1 MAESYKPTE
10 GMIAEAN
17 RGLEWRKEF
26 GRGGTSVGI
35 ARARDISNGK
45 SLPLATVKR
54 MKSFFARHEV
64 DKKAEGFRPGEKGYP
79 SNGRIAWA
87 LWGGDAGKS
96 WSEKTVSTA
105 EKQERAESL
114 TGAVQEGLKN
124 KAETHNEKVG
134 NDARKRTN
142 ARTLGTVFRRG
153 VGAYKTNPASVRPS
167 VKSPEQWAYARVNSF
182 LYVLRNLK
190 FRSGKHDTDLLPEK
204 HPLSTKGRAMDLT
217 SMTERHVIDVE
228 ETDDEYIVAF
238 AKAEQVAEEPEEREV
253 EQVETR
259 DLPVQTQY
267 RTGSVRMMDDESD
280 RRVMMSISSTNPVER
295 EFGYEVLE
303 HNAGSVDMEFMSSGK
318 APLLLDHDA
327 RQQIGVVERAYMD
340 KDKLRAQVRFS
351 KSTMAEDVYRDVVDG
366 IRGNV
371 SIGYQ
376 IQGMTKDENGY
387 KDKPLYRVNQ
397 FKPLEV
403 SMVSIPADST
413 VGVGRSKPEIS
424 GNDNSAIQEKTM
436 SAEVVQEPVITRQP
450 EDQLKEYRNQASQI
464 LELGKRHD
472 EYDLAFRALQEEKS
486 LAEFQAMLLEK
497 KTSKPMDFSVD
508 ATPKEKR
515 NYSLVRAIQAADAK
529 DWSKAGFELEVSK
542 ELAKKQSRQPK
553 GFFVPDFGWQTRTVS
568 TATGATFGAG
578 ANIVPEDY
586 RGDRFI
592 DALISTSILGQVGAT
607 VLNGL
612 QGNIAIPKIST
623 STAAA
628 FIAEGGSVGN
638 SEPDFAQVT
647 MSPKLLANKVA
658 VTRELMIQSDPS
670 VEQLIR
676 NNMVRIFAAK
686 IDNVALKGG
695 GSNEPTGILGTSGI
709 GDVESGGTSGNAN
722 LTYGN
727 VVDIMTEVS
736 QDNALLG
743 NLRWVTHPAVVG
755 KLMQTLVAAST
766 DSRMVM
772 PTPDSMLGYPVV
784 QTTQA
789 PSSSPYSLIFG
800 NFADLY
806 VGFFSAL
813 DVLVD
818 PYGSAGTATTNLY
831 FYQDMDIAVAHAE
844 SFAAAQDVTVA

>member
-1 MAESYKPTE
+1 
-10 GMIAEAN
+10 
-17 RGLEWRKEF
+17 
-26 GRGGTSVGI
+26 
-35 ARARDISNGK
+35 
-45 SLPLATVKR
+45 

-87 LWGGDAGKS
+87 MWGGDAGKS
-96 WSEKTVSTA
+96 WSEKIVNQS
-105 EKQERAESL
+105 ERI
-114 TGAVQEGLKN
+114 
-124 KAETHNEKVG
+124 
-134 NDARKRTN
+134 
-142 ARTLGTVFRRG
+142 
-153 VGAYKTNPASVRPS
+153 
-167 VKSPEQWAYARVNSF
+167 
-182 LYVLRNLK
+182 
-190 FRSGKHDTDLLPEK
+190 
-204 HPLSTKGRAMDLT
+204 MDLT

-228 ETDDEYIVAF
+228 ETNDEYIVAF
-238 AKAEQVAEEPEEREV
+238 AKAQEVAEEPEEREV
-253 EQVETR
+253 EQVEKR

-267 RTGSVRMMDDESD
+267 RTGSVRLMDDESD

-303 HNAGSVDMEFMSSGK
+303 HNISSVDMEFMSSGK

-327 RQQIGVVERAYMD
+327 RQQIGVVEKAYMD
-340 KDKLRAQVRFS
+340 NDKLRAQVRFS
-351 KSTMAEDVYRDVVDG
+351 KNAMAEEVYRDVVDG

-387 KDKPLYRVNQ
+387 KDKPLYRVSS

-413 VGVGRSKPEIS
+413 VGVGRNYQPDLS
-424 GNDNSAIQEKTM
+424 GNESTAIQENKM
-436 SAEVVQEPVITRQP
+436 EEQVQKPEVNVRHEVN
-450 EDQLKEYRNQASQI
+450 EKLNEYRNQSSQI
-464 LELGKRHD
+464 LELGKRHN
-472 EYDLAFRALQEEKS
+472 EYDLAFRALQEEKT

-497 KTSKPMDFSVD
+497 KTSKPIDFSVD

-568 TATGATFGAG
+568 TAAGATFGAG
-578 ANIVPEDY
+578 SNIVPEDY

-612 QGNIAIPKIST
+612 QGNVAIPKIST

-638 SEPDFAQVT
+638 NEPDFAQVT
-647 MSPKLLANKVA
+647 MTPKLLANKVA

-709 GDVESGGTSGNAN
+709 GDVSSGGTSGNAN

-766 DSRMVM
+766 DSRMIM
-772 PTPDSMLGYPVV
+772 SGPDSMMGYPVV

-831 FYQDMDIAVAHAE
+831 FYQDCDIAVAHAE

>member
-1 MAESYKPTE
+1 MTESYKPTE
-10 GMIAEAN
+10 GMISEAN
-17 RGLEWRKEF
+17 RGLEWRREF

-54 MKSFFARHEV
+54 MKSFFARHEI

-87 LWGGDAGKS
+87 MWGGDAGKS
-96 WSEKTVSTA
+96 WSEKIVNQS
-105 EKQERAESL
+105 ER
-114 TGAVQEGLKN
+114 N
-124 KAETHNEKVG
+124 
-134 NDARKRTN
+134 
-142 ARTLGTVFRRG
+142 
-153 VGAYKTNPASVRPS
+153 
-167 VKSPEQWAYARVNSF
+167 
-182 LYVLRNLK
+182 
-190 FRSGKHDTDLLPEK
+190 
-204 HPLSTKGRAMDLT
+204 MDLT

-228 ETDDEYIVAF
+228 ETNDEYIVAF
-238 AKAEQVAEEPEEREV
+238 AKAEQVAEEPEEREAEEV
-253 EQVETR
+253 RQ
-259 DLPVQTQY
+259 LPILPTQY
-267 RTGSVRMMDDESD
+267 RMGSVRMMDDESD

-303 HNAGSVDMEFMSSGK
+303 HNISSVDMEFMSSGK

-327 RQQIGVVERAYMD
+327 RQQIGVVEKAYMD

-351 KSTMAEDVYRDVVDG
+351 KSALAEEVYRDVVDG

-387 KDKPLYRVNQ
+387 KDKPLYRVNM

-436 SAEVVQEPVITRQP
+436 SAEVVQEPVNTRQQ
-450 EDQLKEYRNQASQI
+450 EDQLKEYRNQSSQI
-464 LELGKRHD
+464 LELGKRHN

-497 KTSKPMDFSVD
+497 KTSKPIDFSVD
-508 ATPKEKR
+508 ASPKEKR
-515 NYSLVRAIQAADAK
+515 NYSLVRAIRAADQK
-529 DWSKAGFELEVSK
+529 DWSKAGFEMEISQ
-542 ELAKKQSRQPK
+542 ELAKTQKRQPK
-553 GFFVPDFGWQTRTVS
+553 GFFVPDWGWQTRTVS
-568 TATGATFGAG
+568 TAAGATFGAG
-578 ANIVPEDY
+578 SNIVPEDY

-612 QGNIAIPKIST
+612 QGNVAIPKISA

-638 SEPDFAQVT
+638 NEPDFAQVT
-647 MSPKLLANKVA
+647 MTPKLLANKVA

-695 GSNEPTGILGTSGI
+695 GSNEPTGILGTAGI
-709 GDVESGGTSGNAN
+709 GDVSSGGTSGNAN

-766 DSRMVM
+766 DSRMIM
-772 PTPDSMLGYPVV
+772 SGPDSMMGYPVV

-800 NFADLY
+800 NFSDLY
-806 VGFFSAL
+806 IGFFSAL

>member
-1 MAESYKPTE
+1 MTESYKPTE
-10 GMIAEAN
+10 GMISEAN
-17 RGLEWRKEF
+17 RGLEWRREF

-54 MKSFFARHEV
+54 MKSFFARHEI

-87 LWGGDAGKS
+87 MWGGDAGKS
-96 WSEKTVSTA
+96 WSEKIVNQS
-105 EKQERAESL
+105 ER
-114 TGAVQEGLKN
+114 N
-124 KAETHNEKVG
+124 
-134 NDARKRTN
+134 
-142 ARTLGTVFRRG
+142 
-153 VGAYKTNPASVRPS
+153 
-167 VKSPEQWAYARVNSF
+167 
-182 LYVLRNLK
+182 
-190 FRSGKHDTDLLPEK
+190 
-204 HPLSTKGRAMDLT
+204 MDLT

-228 ETDDEYIVAF
+228 ETNDEYIVAF
-238 AKAEQVAEEPEEREV
+238 AKAEQVAEEPEEREAEEV
-253 EQVETR
+253 RQ
-259 DLPVQTQY
+259 LPILPTQY
-267 RTGSVRMMDDESD
+267 RMGSVRMMDDESD

-303 HNAGSVDMEFMSSGK
+303 HNISSVDMEFMSSGK

-327 RQQIGVVERAYMD
+327 RQQIGVVEKAYMD

-351 KSTMAEDVYRDVVDG
+351 KSALAEEVYRDVVDG

-387 KDKPLYRVNQ
+387 KDKPLYRVNM

-436 SAEVVQEPVITRQP
+436 SAEVVQEPVNTRQQ
-450 EDQLKEYRNQASQI
+450 EDQLKEYRNQSSQI
-464 LELGKRHD
+464 LELGKRHN

-497 KTSKPMDFSVD
+497 KTSKPIDFSVD
-508 ATPKEKR
+508 ASPKEKR
-515 NYSLVRAIQAADAK
+515 NYSLVRAIRAADQK
-529 DWSKAGFELEVSK
+529 DWSKAGFEMEISQ
-542 ELAKKQSRQPK
+542 ELAKTQKRQPK
-553 GFFVPDFGWQTRTVS
+553 GFFVPDWGWQTRTVS
-568 TATGATFGAG
+568 TAAGATFGAG
-578 ANIVPEDY
+578 SNIVPEDY

-612 QGNIAIPKIST
+612 QGNVAIPKIST

-638 SEPDFAQVT
+638 NEPDFAQVT
-647 MSPKLLANKVA
+647 MTPKLLANKVA

-695 GSNEPTGILGTSGI
+695 GSNEPTGILGTAGI
-709 GDVESGGTSGNAN
+709 GDVSSGGTSGNAN

-766 DSRMVM
+766 DSRMIM
-772 PTPDSMLGYPVV
+772 SGPDSMMGYPVV

-789 PSSSPYSLIFG
+789 PSSSPYSLKIG
-800 NFADLY
+800 R
-806 VGFFSAL
+806 
-813 DVLVD
+813 
-818 PYGSAGTATTNLY
+818 
-831 FYQDMDIAVAHAE
+831 AH
-844 SFAAAQDVTVA
+844 V

>member
-1 MAESYKPTE
+1 
-10 GMIAEAN
+10 
-17 RGLEWRKEF
+17 
-26 GRGGTSVGI
+26 
-35 ARARDISNGK
+35 
-45 SLPLATVKR
+45 
-54 MKSFFARHEV
+54 
-64 DKKAEGFRPGEKGYP
+64 
-79 SNGRIAWA
+79 
-87 LWGGDAGKS
+87 
-96 WSEKTVSTA
+96 
-105 EKQERAESL
+105 
-114 TGAVQEGLKN
+114 
-124 KAETHNEKVG
+124 
-134 NDARKRTN
+134 
-142 ARTLGTVFRRG
+142 
-153 VGAYKTNPASVRPS
+153 
-167 VKSPEQWAYARVNSF
+167 
-182 LYVLRNLK
+182 
-190 FRSGKHDTDLLPEK
+190 LPEK

-228 ETDDEYIVAF
+228 ETDDEFIVAF
-238 AKAEQVAEEPEEREV
+238 KKAEQVAEEPEEQE
-253 EQVETR
+253 VETR
-259 DLPVQTQY
+259 DSEVYVTTGQTQY
-267 RTGSVRMMDDESD
+267 RTGIVRMMDDEHD

-340 KDKLRAQVRFS
+340 DDKLRAQVRFS
-351 KSTMAEDVYRDVVDG
+351 KSAMAEEVYRDVVDG

-376 IQGMTKDENGY
+376 IQAMKKDENGH
-387 KDKPLYRVNQ
+387 KEKPLYRVHQ

-413 VGVGRSKPEIS
+413 VGVGRAHKPEAS
-424 GNDNSAIQEKTM
+424 GDNNNSAIKGEPMQ
-436 SAEVVQEPVITRQP
+436 AEVVKEPEVQIRQ

-497 KTSKPMDFSVD
+497 KTSKPMDLTVD
-508 ATPKEKR
+508 ASPKEKR
-515 NYSLVRAIQAADAK
+515 NYSLVRAIRAADAK
-529 DWSKAGFELEVSK
+529 DWSGAGLEFEMSQ
-542 ELAKKQSRQPK
+542 ELAKKQHRQPK
-553 GFFVPDFGWQTRTVS
+553 GFFVPDFGWQKRTVS

-578 ANIVPEDY
+578 ANIIPEDY

-592 DALISTSILGQVGAT
+592 DALIGTSILGQVGAT

-612 QGNIAIPKIST
+612 QGNVAIPKIST

-647 MSPKLLANKVA
+647 MTPKLLANKIS

-686 IDNVALKGG
+686 VDNVAIKGG
-695 GSNEPTGILGTSGI
+695 GSNEPTGILSTSGI
-709 GDVESGGTSGNAN
+709 GDVSSSGTSGNAN

-727 VVDIMTEVS
+727 VVDIMTEVA

-766 DSRMVM
+766 DSRMIM
-772 PTPDSMLGYPVV
+772 PSPESMMGYPVV

-789 PSSSPYSLIFG
+789 PSSVPYALLFG

>member
-17 RGLEWRKEF
+17 RGLEWRREF

-64 DKKAEGFRPGEKGYP
+64 DKQAEGFRPGEKGYP
-79 SNGRIAWA
+79 SNGRIAHA

-96 WSEKTVSTA
+96 WSEKIV
-105 EKQERAESL
+105 KQSER
-114 TGAVQEGLKN
+114 
-124 KAETHNEKVG
+124 
-134 NDARKRTN
+134 D
-142 ARTLGTVFRRG
+142 
-153 VGAYKTNPASVRPS
+153 
-167 VKSPEQWAYARVNSF
+167 
-182 LYVLRNLK
+182 
-190 FRSGKHDTDLLPEK
+190 
-204 HPLSTKGRAMDLT
+204 MDLT
-217 SMTERHVIDVE
+217 SMTERHVVDVE
-228 ETDDEYIVAF
+228 ETDDEFIVAF

-267 RTGSVRMMDDESD
+267 RTGSVRLMDDESD

-303 HNAGSVDMEFMSSGK
+303 HNISSVDMSFLSSGK

-327 RQQIGVVERAYMD
+327 RQQIGVVERSWMD

-351 KSTMAEDVYRDVVDG
+351 KSAMAEEVYRDVVDG

-376 IQGMTKDENGY
+376 IQGMTKEENNY
-387 KDKPLYRVNQ
+387 KDKPVYRVNQ

-403 SMVSIPADST
+403 SMVSIPADSS
-413 VGVGRSKPEIS
+413 VGVGRAFEPEHS
-424 GNDNSAIQEKTM
+424 GNDNSANKEMKM
-436 SAEVVQEPVITRQP
+436 SAEIVQEPNVQVRQ

-464 LELGKRHD
+464 LELGKRHN

-486 LAEFQAMLLEK
+486 LSEFQAMLLEK
-497 KTSKPMDFSVD
+497 KTSQPISFSVD
-508 ATPKEKR
+508 ASPKEKR
-515 NYSLVRAIQAADAK
+515 NYSLVRAIRAADQK
-529 DWSKAGFELEVSK
+529 DWSKAGLELEISQ
-542 ELAKKQSRQPK
+542 ELAKTQKRQPK
-553 GFFVPDFGWQTRTVS
+553 GFFVPDWGWQTRTVS
-568 TATGATFGAG
+568 TAAGATFGAG
-578 ANIVPEDY
+578 SNIVPEDY

-612 QGNIAIPKIST
+612 SGNVAIPKISA

-647 MSPKLLANKVA
+647 MTPKLLANKVA

-686 IDNVALKGG
+686 IDNVAIKGG
-695 GSNEPTGILGTSGI
+695 GSNEPTGILGTAGI
-709 GDVESGGTSGNAN
+709 GDVSSGGTSGNAN
-722 LTYGN
+722 LSYGN

-755 KLMQTLVAAST
+755 KLMQTLVASST
-766 DSRMVM
+766 DSRMIM

-818 PYGSAGTATTNLY
+818 PYSSAGTATTNLF
-831 FYQDMDIAVAHAE
+831 FYQDCDIAVAHAE
-844 SFAAAQDVTVA
+844 SFAAAQDVTVS

>member
-1 MAESYKPTE
+1 
-10 GMIAEAN
+10 
-17 RGLEWRKEF
+17 
-26 GRGGTSVGI
+26 
-35 ARARDISNGK
+35 
-45 SLPLATVKR
+45 
-54 MKSFFARHEV
+54 
-64 DKKAEGFRPGEKGYP
+64 
-79 SNGRIAWA
+79 
-87 LWGGDAGKS
+87 
-96 WSEKTVSTA
+96 
-105 EKQERAESL
+105 
-114 TGAVQEGLKN
+114 
-124 KAETHNEKVG
+124 
-134 NDARKRTN
+134 
-142 ARTLGTVFRRG
+142 
-153 VGAYKTNPASVRPS
+153 
-167 VKSPEQWAYARVNSF
+167 
-182 LYVLRNLK
+182 
-190 FRSGKHDTDLLPEK
+190 
-204 HPLSTKGRAMDLT
+204 
-217 SMTERHVIDVE
+217 MTERHVIDVE
-228 ETDDEYIVAF
+228 ETNDEYIVAF

-253 EQVETR
+253 EQVEKR

-267 RTGSVRMMDDESD
+267 RMGSVRMMDEEHD

-351 KSTMAEDVYRDVVDG
+351 KSALAEEVYRDVVDG

-387 KDKPLYRVNQ
+387 KDKPLYRVSS

-413 VGVGRSKPEIS
+413 VGVGRAYKPEAS
-424 GNDNSAIQEKTM
+424 GDDNNSAIKGEPMQ
-436 SAEVVQEPVITRQP
+436 AEVVKEPEVQVRQ
-450 EDQLKEYRNQASQI
+450 EDQLKEYRNQSSQI
-464 LELGKRHD
+464 LELGKRHN

-497 KTSKPMDFSVD
+497 KTSKPIDFSVD

-568 TATGATFGAG
+568 TAAGATFGAG
-578 ANIVPEDY
+578 SNIVPEDY

-612 QGNIAIPKIST
+612 SGNVAIPKIST

-647 MSPKLLANKVA
+647 MTPKLLANKVA

-695 GSNEPTGILGTSGI
+695 GSNEPTGILGTAGI
-709 GDVESGGTSGNAN
+709 GDVSSGGTSGNAN

-766 DSRMVM
+766 DSRMIM

-800 NFADLY
+800 NFSDLY
-806 VGFFSAL
+806 IGFFSAL

>member
-1 MAESYKPTE
+1 MASYKPNE
-10 GMIAEAN
+10 GMIDEAK
-17 RGLEWRKEF
+17 RGLEWRREF

-35 ARARDISNGK
+35 ARARDISIGK

-64 DKKAEGFRPGEKGYP
+64 DKKAEGFRPGEEGYP

-87 LWGGDAGKS
+87 MWGGDAGKS
-96 WSEKTVSTA
+96 WSEKIVNQS
-105 EKQERAESL
+105 ER
-114 TGAVQEGLKN
+114 N
-124 KAETHNEKVG
+124 
-134 NDARKRTN
+134 
-142 ARTLGTVFRRG
+142 
-153 VGAYKTNPASVRPS
+153 
-167 VKSPEQWAYARVNSF
+167 
-182 LYVLRNLK
+182 
-190 FRSGKHDTDLLPEK
+190 
-204 HPLSTKGRAMDLT
+204 MDLT
-217 SMTERHVIDVE
+217 NMTERHIIDVE

-238 AKAEQVAEEPEEREV
+238 KKAEQVAEEPEEREQP
-253 EQVETR
+253 EEVETR
-259 DLPVQTQY
+259 DLEVYTTTGQTQY
-267 RTGSVRMMDDESD
+267 RIGSVRMMDEEHD

-351 KSTMAEDVYRDVVDG
+351 KSAMAEEVYRDVVDG

-376 IQGMTKDENGY
+376 IQGMMKEENTY
-387 KDKPLYRVNQ
+387 KDKPVYRVNQ

-403 SMVSIPADST
+403 SMVSIPADSS

-424 GNDNSAIQEKTM
+424 GNDNSAIQEKKM
-436 SAEVVQEPVITRQP
+436 SAEVVQEPVNTRQP
-450 EDQLKEYRNQASQI
+450 EDQLKEYRNQSSQI

-497 KTSKPMDFSVD
+497 KTSKPMDLTVD
-508 ATPKEKR
+508 TSPKEKR
-515 NYSLVRAIQAADAK
+515 NYSLVRAIRAADAK
-529 DWSKAGFELEVSK
+529 DWSKAGFEFEVSQ

-568 TATGATFGAG
+568 TAAGATFGAG
-578 ANIVPEDY
+578 SNIVPEDY

-592 DALISTSILGQVGAT
+592 DALIGTSILGQVGAT

-612 QGNIAIPKIST
+612 QGNVAIPKIST

-647 MSPKLLANKVA
+647 MTPKLLANKIS

-686 IDNVALKGG
+686 VDNVAIKGG
-695 GSNEPTGILGTSGI
+695 GSNEPTGILSTSGI
-709 GDVESGGTSGNAN
+709 GDVSSSGTSGNAN

-727 VVDIMTEVS
+727 VVDIMTEVA

-766 DSRMVM
+766 DSRMIM
-772 PTPDSMLGYPVV
+772 PSPESMMGYPVV

-789 PSSSPYSLIFG
+789 PSSSPYALLFG

>member
-1 MAESYKPTE
+1 
-10 GMIAEAN
+10 MIAEAN
-17 RGLEWRKEF
+17 RGLEWRREF

-87 LWGGDAGKS
+87 MWGGDAGKS
-96 WSEKTVSTA
+96 WSEKIVNQS
-105 EKQERAESL
+105 ER
-114 TGAVQEGLKN
+114 N
-124 KAETHNEKVG
+124 
-134 NDARKRTN
+134 
-142 ARTLGTVFRRG
+142 
-153 VGAYKTNPASVRPS
+153 
-167 VKSPEQWAYARVNSF
+167 
-182 LYVLRNLK
+182 
-190 FRSGKHDTDLLPEK
+190 
-204 HPLSTKGRAMDLT
+204 MDLT

-228 ETDDEYIVAF
+228 ETQDEFIVAF
-238 AKAEQVAEEPEEREV
+238 AKAQEVAEEPEEREV

-351 KSTMAEDVYRDVVDG
+351 KSALAEEVYRDVVDG

-387 KDKPLYRVNQ
+387 KDKPLYRVNM

-403 SMVSIPADST
+403 SMVSIPADSS

-436 SAEVVQEPVITRQP
+436 SAEVVQEPVNTRQP
-450 EDQLKEYRNQASQI
+450 EDQLKEYRNQSSQI

-497 KTSKPMDFSVD
+497 KTSKPIDFSVD

-568 TATGATFGAG
+568 TAAGATFGAG
-578 ANIVPEDY
+578 SNIVPEDY

-612 QGNIAIPKIST
+612 SGNVAIPKIST

-647 MSPKLLANKVA
+647 MTPKLLANKVA

-709 GDVESGGTSGNAN
+709 GDVSSGGTSGNAN

-766 DSRMVM
+766 DSRMIM
-772 PTPDSMLGYPVV
+772 SGPDSMMGYPVV

-831 FYQDMDIAVAHAE
+831 FYQDCDIAVAHAE
-844 SFAAAQDVTVA
+844 SFAAAQDVTVS

>member
-1 MAESYKPTE
+1 
-10 GMIAEAN
+10 MIAEAN
-17 RGLEWRKEF
+17 RGLEWRREF

-64 DKKAEGFRPGEKGYP
+64 DKKAEGFSPGEKGYP

-96 WSEKTVSTA
+96 WSEKIVNQS
-105 EKQERAESL
+105 ER
-114 TGAVQEGLKN
+114 N
-124 KAETHNEKVG
+124 
-134 NDARKRTN
+134 
-142 ARTLGTVFRRG
+142 
-153 VGAYKTNPASVRPS
+153 
-167 VKSPEQWAYARVNSF
+167 
-182 LYVLRNLK
+182 
-190 FRSGKHDTDLLPEK
+190 
-204 HPLSTKGRAMDLT
+204 MDLT

-228 ETDDEYIVAF
+228 ETNDEFIVAF

-253 EQVETR
+253 EQVEKR

-267 RTGSVRMMDDESD
+267 RTGSVRMMDEESD

-351 KSTMAEDVYRDVVDG
+351 KSALAEEVYRDVVDG

-376 IQGMTKDENGY
+376 IQAMNKDENGY
-387 KDKPLYRVNQ
+387 KDKPLYRVSS

-413 VGVGRSKPEIS
+413 VGVGRNYQPDLS
-424 GNDNSAIQEKTM
+424 GNESTAIQENKM
-436 SAEVVQEPVITRQP
+436 EEQVQKPEVNVRHEVN
-450 EDQLKEYRNQASQI
+450 EQLNQYRNQSSQI
-464 LELGKRHD
+464 LELGKRHN

-497 KTSKPMDFSVD
+497 KTSKPIDFSVD
-508 ATPKEKR
+508 ASPKEKR
-515 NYSLVRAIQAADAK
+515 NYSLVRAIRAADQK
-529 DWSKAGFELEVSK
+529 DWSKAGFEMEISQ
-542 ELAKKQSRQPK
+542 ELAKTQKRQPK
-553 GFFVPDFGWQTRTVS
+553 GFFVPDWGWQTRTVS
-568 TATGATFGAG
+568 TAAGATFGAG
-578 ANIVPEDY
+578 SNIVPEDY

-612 QGNIAIPKIST
+612 QGNVAIPKIST

-647 MSPKLLANKVA
+647 MTPRLLANKVA

-695 GSNEPTGILGTSGI
+695 GSNEPTGILGTAGI
-709 GDVESGGTSGNAN
+709 GDVSSGGTSGNAN

-766 DSRMVM
+766 DSRMIM
-772 PTPDSMLGYPVV
+772 SGPDSMMGYPVV

-831 FYQDMDIAVAHAE
+831 FYQDCDIAVAHAE

>member
-1 MAESYKPTE
+1 VAENHKPTE
-10 GMIAEAN
+10 GMISEAN
-17 RGLEWRKEF
+17 RGLDWRKEF

-87 LWGGDAGKS
+87 MWGGDAGKS
-96 WSEKTVSTA
+96 WSEKIVNQS
-105 EKQERAESL
+105 ER
-114 TGAVQEGLKN
+114 VMN
-124 KAETHNEKVG
+124 
-134 NDARKRTN
+134 
-142 ARTLGTVFRRG
+142 
-153 VGAYKTNPASVRPS
+153 
-167 VKSPEQWAYARVNSF
+167 
-182 LYVLRNLK
+182 
-190 FRSGKHDTDLLPEK
+190 
-204 HPLSTKGRAMDLT
+204 LT

-228 ETDDEYIVAF
+228 ETQDEFIVAF
-238 AKAEQVAEEPEEREV
+238 AKAEQVAEEPEEREA
-253 EQVETR
+253 EEVETR

-267 RTGSVRMMDDESD
+267 RMGSVRMMDEEHD

-303 HNAGSVDMEFMSSGK
+303 HNAESVDMEFMSSGK

-327 RQQIGVVERAYMD
+327 RQQIGVVEKAYMD
-340 KDKLRAQVRFS
+340 NDKLRAQVRFS
-351 KSTMAEDVYRDVVDG
+351 KNAMAEEVYRDVVDG

-376 IQGMTKDENGY
+376 IQGMTKDEHGY
-387 KDKPLYRVNQ
+387 KDKPLYRVSS

-413 VGVGRSKPEIS
+413 VGVGRNYQPDLS
-424 GNDNSAIQEKTM
+424 GNESTAIQENKM
-436 SAEVVQEPVITRQP
+436 EEQVQKPEVNVRHEVN
-450 EDQLKEYRNQASQI
+450 EKLNEYRNQSSQI
-464 LELGKRHD
+464 LELGKRHN

-497 KTSKPMDFSVD
+497 KTSKPIDFSVD

-568 TATGATFGAG
+568 TAAGATFGAG
-578 ANIVPEDY
+578 SNIVPEDY

-612 QGNIAIPKIST
+612 QGNVAIPKIST

-647 MSPKLLANKVA
+647 MTPKLLANKVA

-676 NNMVRIFAAK
+676 NNMVRIFSAK

-709 GDVESGGTSGNAN
+709 GDVSSGGTSGNAN

-766 DSRMVM
+766 DSRMIM
-772 PTPDSMLGYPVV
+772 SGPDSMMGYPVV

-800 NFADLY
+800 NFSDLY
-806 VGFFSAL
+806 IGFFSAL

>member
-17 RGLEWRKEF
+17 RGLEWRREF

-96 WSEKTVSTA
+96 WSEKIVNQS
-105 EKQERAESL
+105 ER
-114 TGAVQEGLKN
+114 V
-124 KAETHNEKVG
+124 
-134 NDARKRTN
+134 
-142 ARTLGTVFRRG
+142 
-153 VGAYKTNPASVRPS
+153 
-167 VKSPEQWAYARVNSF
+167 
-182 LYVLRNLK
+182 
-190 FRSGKHDTDLLPEK
+190 
-204 HPLSTKGRAMDLT
+204 MDLT

-238 AKAEQVAEEPEEREV
+238 AKAQEVAEEPEERQEP

-327 RQQIGVVERAYMD
+327 RQQIGVVEKAYMD
-340 KDKLRAQVRFS
+340 NDKLRAQVRFS
-351 KSTMAEDVYRDVVDG
+351 KNAMAEEVYRDVVDG

-387 KDKPLYRVNQ
+387 KDKPLYRVSS

-403 SMVSIPADST
+403 SMVSIPADSS
-413 VGVGRSKPEIS
+413 VGVGRAYKPEAS
-424 GNDNSAIQEKTM
+424 GDDNNSAIKGEPMQ
-436 SAEVVQEPVITRQP
+436 AEVVKEPEVQVRQ

-464 LELGKRHD
+464 LELGKRHN

-497 KTSKPMDFSVD
+497 KTSKPIDFSVD

-568 TATGATFGAG
+568 TAAGATFGAG
-578 ANIVPEDY
+578 SNIVPEDY

-612 QGNIAIPKIST
+612 SGNVAIPKIST

-647 MSPKLLANKVA
+647 MTPKLLANKVA

-676 NNMVRIFAAK
+676 NNMVRIFSAK

-709 GDVESGGTSGNAN
+709 GDVSSGGTSGNAN

-766 DSRMVM
+766 DSRMIM
-772 PTPDSMLGYPVV
+772 SGPDSLMGYPVV

-789 PSSSPYSLIFG
+789 PNSVPYSLIFG
-800 NFADLY
+800 NFSDLY
-806 VGFFSAL
+806 IGFFSAL

>member
-1 MAESYKPTE
+1 VAESYKPTE

-17 RGLEWRKEF
+17 RGLDWRREF

-87 LWGGDAGKS
+87 MWGGDAGKS
-96 WSEKTVSTA
+96 WSEKIVNQS
-105 EKQERAESL
+105 ER
-114 TGAVQEGLKN
+114 N
-124 KAETHNEKVG
+124 
-134 NDARKRTN
+134 
-142 ARTLGTVFRRG
+142 
-153 VGAYKTNPASVRPS
+153 
-167 VKSPEQWAYARVNSF
+167 
-182 LYVLRNLK
+182 
-190 FRSGKHDTDLLPEK
+190 
-204 HPLSTKGRAMDLT
+204 MDLT

-228 ETDDEYIVAF
+228 ETNDEFIVAF
-238 AKAEQVAEEPEEREV
+238 AKAQEVAEEPEEREV

-303 HNAGSVDMEFMSSGK
+303 HNASSVDMEFMSSGK

-340 KDKLRAQVRFS
+340 NDKLRAQVRFS
-351 KSTMAEDVYRDVVDG
+351 KNAMAEEVYRDVVDG

-387 KDKPLYRVNQ
+387 KDKPLYRVNM

-403 SMVSIPADST
+403 SMVSIPADSS

-436 SAEVVQEPVITRQP
+436 SAEVVQEPVNTRQP
-450 EDQLKEYRNQASQI
+450 EDQLKEYRNQSSQI
-464 LELGKRHD
+464 LELGKRHN

-497 KTSKPMDFSVD
+497 KTSKPIDFSVD
-508 ATPKEKR
+508 ASPKEKR

-568 TATGATFGAG
+568 TAAGATFGAG
-578 ANIVPEDY
+578 SNIVPEDY

-612 QGNIAIPKIST
+612 SGNVAIPKIST

-647 MSPKLLANKVA
+647 MTPKLLANKVA

-709 GDVESGGTSGNAN
+709 GDVSSGGTSGNAN

-766 DSRMVM
+766 DSRMIM
-772 PTPDSMLGYPVV
+772 SGPDSMMGYPVV

-800 NFADLY
+800 NFSDLY
-806 VGFFSAL
+806 IGFFSAL

>member
-1 MAESYKPTE
+1 MADSYKPTS
-10 GMIAEAN
+10 GMVEEAN
-17 RGLEWRKEF
+17 RGLEWRREF

-64 DKKAEGFRPGEKGYP
+64 DKQAEGFRPGEKGYP
-79 SNGRIAWA
+79 SNGRIAHA

-96 WSEKTVSTA
+96 WSEKIV
-105 EKQERAESL
+105 KQSER
-114 TGAVQEGLKN
+114 
-124 KAETHNEKVG
+124 
-134 NDARKRTN
+134 D
-142 ARTLGTVFRRG
+142 
-153 VGAYKTNPASVRPS
+153 
-167 VKSPEQWAYARVNSF
+167 
-182 LYVLRNLK
+182 
-190 FRSGKHDTDLLPEK
+190 
-204 HPLSTKGRAMDLT
+204 MDLT

-228 ETDDEYIVAF
+228 ETQDEYIVAF
-238 AKAEQVAEEPEEREV
+238 AKAQEVAEEPEERQEP

-259 DLPVQTQY
+259 DLPAQTQY
-267 RTGSVRMMDDESD
+267 RTGSVRLMDDESD

-303 HNAGSVDMEFMSSGK
+303 HNISSVDMEFLSSGK

-327 RQQIGVVERAYMD
+327 RQQIGVVERSWMD

-351 KSTMAEDVYRDVVDG
+351 KSAMAEEVYRDVVDG

-376 IQGMTKDENGY
+376 IQGMTKEENTY
-387 KDKPLYRVNQ
+387 KDKPLYRVSS

-413 VGVGRSKPEIS
+413 VGVGRSYQPEIS
-424 GNDNSAIQEKTM
+424 GNESTAIQENKM
-436 SAEVVQEPVITRQP
+436 EEQVQKPEVQVRQ

-464 LELGKRHD
+464 LELGKRHN

-486 LAEFQAMLLEK
+486 LSEFQAMLLEK
-497 KTSKPMDFSVD
+497 KTSKPISFSVD
-508 ATPKEKR
+508 ASPKEKR
-515 NYSLVRAIQAADAK
+515 NYSLVRAIRAADQK
-529 DWSKAGFELEVSK
+529 DWSKAGFEMEISQ
-542 ELAKKQSRQPK
+542 ELAKTQKRQPK
-553 GFFVPDFGWQTRTVS
+553 GFFVPDWGWQTRTVS
-568 TATGATFGAG
+568 TASGATYGAG
-578 ANIVPEDY
+578 SNIVPEDY

-612 QGNIAIPKIST
+612 QGNVAIPKISA

-647 MSPKLLANKVA
+647 MTPKLLANKVA

-709 GDVESGGTSGNAN
+709 GDVSSGGTSGNAN

-755 KLMQTLVAAST
+755 KLMQTLVASST
-766 DSRMVM
+766 DSRMIM
-772 PTPDSMLGYPVV
+772 SAPDSMLGYPVV

-844 SFAAAQDVTVA
+844 SFAAAQDVTVS

>member
-1 MAESYKPTE
+1 MTESYKPTE
-10 GMIAEAN
+10 GMISEAN
-17 RGLEWRKEF
+17 RGLEWRREF

-87 LWGGDAGKS
+87 MWGGDAGKS
-96 WSEKTVSTA
+96 WSEKIVNQS
-105 EKQERAESL
+105 ER
-114 TGAVQEGLKN
+114 N
-124 KAETHNEKVG
+124 
-134 NDARKRTN
+134 
-142 ARTLGTVFRRG
+142 
-153 VGAYKTNPASVRPS
+153 
-167 VKSPEQWAYARVNSF
+167 
-182 LYVLRNLK
+182 
-190 FRSGKHDTDLLPEK
+190 
-204 HPLSTKGRAMDLT
+204 MDLT

-228 ETDDEYIVAF
+228 ETNDEYIVAF
-238 AKAEQVAEEPEEREV
+238 AKAEQVAEEPEEREAEEV
-253 EQVETR
+253 RQ
-259 DLPVQTQY
+259 LPILPTQY
-267 RTGSVRMMDDESD
+267 RMGSVRMMDDESD

-303 HNAGSVDMEFMSSGK
+303 HNISSVDMEFMSSGK

-327 RQQIGVVERAYMD
+327 RQQIGVVEKAYMD

-351 KSTMAEDVYRDVVDG
+351 KSALAEEVYRDVVDG

-387 KDKPLYRVNQ
+387 KDKPLYRVNM

-436 SAEVVQEPVITRQP
+436 SAEVVQEPVNTRQQ
-450 EDQLKEYRNQASQI
+450 EDQLKEYRNQSSQI
-464 LELGKRHD
+464 LELGKRHN

-497 KTSKPMDFSVD
+497 KTSKPIDFSVD
-508 ATPKEKR
+508 ASPKEKR
-515 NYSLVRAIQAADAK
+515 NYSLVRAIRAADQK
-529 DWSKAGFELEVSK
+529 DWSKAGFEMEISQ
-542 ELAKKQSRQPK
+542 ELAKTQKRQPK
-553 GFFVPDFGWQTRTVS
+553 GFFVPDWGWQTRTVS
-568 TATGATFGAG
+568 TAAGATFGAG
-578 ANIVPEDY
+578 SNIVPEDY

-612 QGNIAIPKIST
+612 QGNVAIPKISA

-638 SEPDFAQVT
+638 NEPDFAQVT
-647 MSPKLLANKVA
+647 MTPKLLANKVA

-695 GSNEPTGILGTSGI
+695 GSNEPTGILGTAGI
-709 GDVESGGTSGNAN
+709 GDVSSGGTSGNAN

-766 DSRMVM
+766 DSRMIM
-772 PTPDSMLGYPVV
+772 SGPDSMMGYPVV

-800 NFADLY
+800 NFSDLY
-806 VGFFSAL
+806 IGFFSAL

>member
-64 DKKAEGFRPGEKGYP
+64 DKKAEGFRPGEEGYP

-96 WSEKTVSTA
+96 WSEKIVSSA
-105 EKQERAESL
+105 EKQERAL

-124 KAETHNEKVG
+124 KAKEHNEKVG
-134 NDARKRTN
+134 NDAKKRTN

-204 HPLSTKGRAMDLT
+204 HPLSTKGRVMDLT

-238 AKAEQVAEEPEEREV
+238 AKAKEVAEEPEEREAEEV
-253 EQVETR
+253 RQ
-259 DLPVQTQY
+259 LPILPTQY
-267 RTGSVRMMDDESD
+267 RMGSVRMMDEEHD

-340 KDKLRAQVRFS
+340 DDKLRAQVRFS
-351 KSTMAEDVYRDVVDG
+351 KSAMAEEVYRDVVDG

-376 IQGMTKDENGY
+376 IQGMNKDENGY
-387 KDKPLYRVNQ
+387 KDKPLYRVHQ

-413 VGVGRSKPEIS
+413 VGVGRAHKPEAS
-424 GNDNSAIQEKTM
+424 GDNNNSAIKGEPMQ
-436 SAEVVQEPVITRQP
+436 AEVVKEPDVQIRQ

-497 KTSKPMDFSVD
+497 KTSKPMDLTVD
-508 ATPKEKR
+508 ASPKEKR
-515 NYSLVRAIQAADAK
+515 NYSLVRAIRAADAK
-529 DWSKAGFELEVSK
+529 DWSKAGLEFEMSQ

-568 TATGATFGAG
+568 TAAGATFGAG
-578 ANIVPEDY
+578 ANIIPEDY

-612 QGNIAIPKIST
+612 QGNVAIPKIST

-647 MSPKLLANKVA
+647 MTPKLLANKIS

-686 IDNVALKGG
+686 VDNVAIKGG
-695 GSNEPTGILGTSGI
+695 GSNEPTGILSTSGI
-709 GDVESGGTSGNAN
+709 GDVSSSGTSGNAN

-727 VVDIMTEVS
+727 VVDIMTEVA

-766 DSRMVM
+766 DSRMIM
-772 PTPDSMLGYPVV
+772 PSPESMMGYPVV

-789 PSSSPYSLIFG
+789 PSSAPYALLFG

>member
-1 MAESYKPTE
+1 MVE
-10 GMIAEAN
+10 EAN
-17 RGLEWRKEF
+17 RGLEWRREF

-96 WSEKTVSTA
+96 WSEKIVNQS
-105 EKQERAESL
+105 ER
-114 TGAVQEGLKN
+114 V
-124 KAETHNEKVG
+124 
-134 NDARKRTN
+134 
-142 ARTLGTVFRRG
+142 
-153 VGAYKTNPASVRPS
+153 
-167 VKSPEQWAYARVNSF
+167 
-182 LYVLRNLK
+182 
-190 FRSGKHDTDLLPEK
+190 
-204 HPLSTKGRAMDLT
+204 MDLT

-228 ETDDEYIVAF
+228 ETNDEYIVAF

-303 HNAGSVDMEFMSSGK
+303 HNISSVDMEFMSSGK

-327 RQQIGVVERAYMD
+327 RQQIGVVEKAYMD
-340 KDKLRAQVRFS
+340 NDKLRAQVRFS
-351 KSTMAEDVYRDVVDG
+351 KNAMAEEVYRDVVDG

-387 KDKPLYRVNQ
+387 KDKPLYRVSS

-403 SMVSIPADST
+403 SMVSIPADSS
-413 VGVGRSKPEIS
+413 VGVGRNYQPDLS
-424 GNDNSAIQEKTM
+424 GNESTAIQENKM
-436 SAEVVQEPVITRQP
+436 EEQVQKPEVNVRHEVN
-450 EDQLKEYRNQASQI
+450 EQLNQYRNQASQI
-464 LELGKRHD
+464 LELGKRHN

-497 KTSKPMDFSVD
+497 KTSKPIDFSVD

-568 TATGATFGAG
+568 TAAGATFGAG
-578 ANIVPEDY
+578 SNIVPEDY

-612 QGNIAIPKIST
+612 SGNVAIPKIST

-638 SEPDFAQVT
+638 NEPDFAQVT
-647 MSPKLLANKVA
+647 MTPKLLANKVA

-676 NNMVRIFAAK
+676 NNMVRIFSAK

-695 GSNEPTGILGTSGI
+695 GANEPTGILGTSGI
-709 GDVESGGTSGNAN
+709 GDVSSGGTSGNAN

-766 DSRMVM
+766 DSRMIM
-772 PTPDSMLGYPVV
+772 SGPDSLMGYPVV

-800 NFADLY
+800 NFSDLY
-806 VGFFSAL
+806 IGFFSAL

>member
-1 MAESYKPTE
+1 VAENHKPTE

-17 RGLEWRKEF
+17 RGLEWRREF

-87 LWGGDAGKS
+87 MWGGDAGKS
-96 WSEKTVSTA
+96 WSEKIVNQS
-105 EKQERAESL
+105 ER
-114 TGAVQEGLKN
+114 N
-124 KAETHNEKVG
+124 
-134 NDARKRTN
+134 
-142 ARTLGTVFRRG
+142 
-153 VGAYKTNPASVRPS
+153 
-167 VKSPEQWAYARVNSF
+167 
-182 LYVLRNLK
+182 
-190 FRSGKHDTDLLPEK
+190 
-204 HPLSTKGRAMDLT
+204 MDLT

-228 ETDDEYIVAF
+228 ETQDEFIVAF
-238 AKAEQVAEEPEEREV
+238 AKAQEVAEEPEEREV

-351 KSTMAEDVYRDVVDG
+351 KSALAEEVYRDVVDG

-387 KDKPLYRVNQ
+387 KDKPLYRVNM

-403 SMVSIPADST
+403 SMVSIPADSS

-436 SAEVVQEPVITRQP
+436 SAEVVQEPVNTRQP
-450 EDQLKEYRNQASQI
+450 EDQLKEYRNQSSQI

-497 KTSKPMDFSVD
+497 KTSKPIDFSVD

-568 TATGATFGAG
+568 TAAGATFGAG
-578 ANIVPEDY
+578 SNIVPEDY

-612 QGNIAIPKIST
+612 SGNVAIPKIST

-647 MSPKLLANKVA
+647 MTPKLLANKVA

-709 GDVESGGTSGNAN
+709 GDVSSGGTSGNAN

-766 DSRMVM
+766 DSRMIM
-772 PTPDSMLGYPVV
+772 SGPDSMMGYPVV

-831 FYQDMDIAVAHAE
+831 FYQDCDIAVAHAE
-844 SFAAAQDVTVA
+844 SFAAAQDVTVS

>member
-1 MAESYKPTE
+1 M
-10 GMIAEAN
+10 
-17 RGLEWRKEF
+17 
-26 GRGGTSVGI
+26 
-35 ARARDISNGK
+35 
-45 SLPLATVKR
+45 
-54 MKSFFARHEV
+54 
-64 DKKAEGFRPGEKGYP
+64 
-79 SNGRIAWA
+79 
-87 LWGGDAGKS
+87 
-96 WSEKTVSTA
+96 
-105 EKQERAESL
+105 
-114 TGAVQEGLKN
+114 
-124 KAETHNEKVG
+124 
-134 NDARKRTN
+134 
-142 ARTLGTVFRRG
+142 
-153 VGAYKTNPASVRPS
+153 
-167 VKSPEQWAYARVNSF
+167 
-182 LYVLRNLK
+182 
-190 FRSGKHDTDLLPEK
+190 
-204 HPLSTKGRAMDLT
+204 
-217 SMTERHVIDVE
+217 
-228 ETDDEYIVAF
+228 
-238 AKAEQVAEEPEEREV
+238 
-253 EQVETR
+253 
-259 DLPVQTQY
+259 
-267 RTGSVRMMDDESD
+267 GSVRMMDDESD

-327 RQQIGVVERAYMD
+327 RQQIGVVEKAYMD
-340 KDKLRAQVRFS
+340 NDKLRAQVRFS
-351 KSTMAEDVYRDVVDG
+351 KNAMAEEVYRDVVDG

-387 KDKPLYRVNQ
+387 KDKPLYRVSS

-413 VGVGRSKPEIS
+413 VGVGRNYQPDLS
-424 GNDNSAIQEKTM
+424 GNESTAIQENKM
-436 SAEVVQEPVITRQP
+436 EEQVQKPEVNVRHEVN
-450 EDQLKEYRNQASQI
+450 EKLNEYRNQSSQI
-464 LELGKRHD
+464 LELGKRHN
-472 EYDLAFRALQEEKS
+472 EYDLAFRALQEEKT

-497 KTSKPMDFSVD
+497 KTSKPIDFSVD

-568 TATGATFGAG
+568 TAAGATFGAG
-578 ANIVPEDY
+578 SNIVPEDY

-612 QGNIAIPKIST
+612 SGNVAIPKIST

-647 MSPKLLANKVA
+647 MTPKLLANKVA

-676 NNMVRIFAAK
+676 NNMVRIFSAK

-709 GDVESGGTSGNAN
+709 GDVSSGGTSGNAN

-766 DSRMVM
+766 DSRMIM
-772 PTPDSMLGYPVV
+772 SGPDSLMGYPVV

-789 PSSSPYSLIFG
+789 PNSVPYSLIFG
-800 NFADLY
+800 NFSDLY
-806 VGFFSAL
+806 IGFFSAL

-831 FYQDMDIAVAHAE
+831 FYQDCDIAVAHAE

>member
-1 MAESYKPTE
+1 
-10 GMIAEAN
+10 
-17 RGLEWRKEF
+17 
-26 GRGGTSVGI
+26 
-35 ARARDISNGK
+35 
-45 SLPLATVKR
+45 
-54 MKSFFARHEV
+54 
-64 DKKAEGFRPGEKGYP
+64 
-79 SNGRIAWA
+79 
-87 LWGGDAGKS
+87 
-96 WSEKTVSTA
+96 
-105 EKQERAESL
+105 
-114 TGAVQEGLKN
+114 
-124 KAETHNEKVG
+124 
-134 NDARKRTN
+134 
-142 ARTLGTVFRRG
+142 
-153 VGAYKTNPASVRPS
+153 
-167 VKSPEQWAYARVNSF
+167 
-182 LYVLRNLK
+182 
-190 FRSGKHDTDLLPEK
+190 
-204 HPLSTKGRAMDLT
+204 MDLT

-228 ETDDEYIVAF
+228 ETNDEYIVAF

-327 RQQIGVVERAYMD
+327 RQQIGVVEKAYMD
-340 KDKLRAQVRFS
+340 NDKLRAQVRFS
-351 KSTMAEDVYRDVVDG
+351 KNGLAEEVYRDVVDG

-387 KDKPLYRVNQ
+387 KDKPLYRVSS

-413 VGVGRSKPEIS
+413 VGVGRNYQPDLS
-424 GNDNSAIQEKTM
+424 GNESTAIQENKM
-436 SAEVVQEPVITRQP
+436 EEQVQKPEVNVRHEVN
-450 EDQLKEYRNQASQI
+450 EKLNEYRNQSSQI
-464 LELGKRHD
+464 LELGKRHN
-472 EYDLAFRALQEEKS
+472 EYDLAFRALQEEKT

-497 KTSKPMDFSVD
+497 KTSKPIDFSVD

-568 TATGATFGAG
+568 TAAGATFGAG
-578 ANIVPEDY
+578 SNIVPEDY

-612 QGNIAIPKIST
+612 SGNVAIPKIST

-647 MSPKLLANKVA
+647 MTPKLLANKVA

-709 GDVESGGTSGNAN
+709 GDVSSGGTSGNAN

-766 DSRMVM
+766 DSRMIM
-772 PTPDSMLGYPVV
+772 SGPDSMMGYPVV

-831 FYQDMDIAVAHAE
+831 FYQDCDIAVAHAE

>member
-10 GMIAEAN
+10 SMISEAN
-17 RGLEWRKEF
+17 RGLEWRREF

-87 LWGGDAGKS
+87 MWGGDAGKS
-96 WSEKTVSTA
+96 WSEKIVNQS
-105 EKQERAESL
+105 ER
-114 TGAVQEGLKN
+114 N
-124 KAETHNEKVG
+124 
-134 NDARKRTN
+134 
-142 ARTLGTVFRRG
+142 
-153 VGAYKTNPASVRPS
+153 
-167 VKSPEQWAYARVNSF
+167 
-182 LYVLRNLK
+182 
-190 FRSGKHDTDLLPEK
+190 
-204 HPLSTKGRAMDLT
+204 MDLT

-228 ETDDEYIVAF
+228 ETQDEYIVAF

-253 EQVETR
+253 EQVEKR

-327 RQQIGVVERAYMD
+327 RQQIGVVETAYMD
-340 KDKLRAQVRFS
+340 NDKLRAQVRFS
-351 KSTMAEDVYRDVVDG
+351 KNAMAEEVYRDVVDE

-387 KDKPLYRVNQ
+387 KDKPLYRVNM

-403 SMVSIPADST
+403 SMVSIPADSS

-436 SAEVVQEPVITRQP
+436 SAEVVQEPVNTRQP
-450 EDQLKEYRNQASQI
+450 EDQLKEYRNQSSQI

-515 NYSLVRAIQAADAK
+515 NYSLVRAIRAADAK

-553 GFFVPDFGWQTRTVS
+553 GFFVPDFGWQTRTVT
-568 TATGATFGAG
+568 TAAGATYGAG

-612 QGNIAIPKIST
+612 QGNVAIPKIST

-638 SEPDFAQVT
+638 SEPDFGQVT
-647 MSPKLLANKVA
+647 MTPKLLANKVS

-686 IDNVALKGG
+686 IDNVAIKGG
-695 GSNEPTGILGTSGI
+695 GSNEPTGILSTSGI
-709 GDVESGGTSGNAN
+709 GDVSSGGTSGNAN

-766 DSRMVM
+766 DSRMIM
-772 PTPDSMLGYPVV
+772 PSPESMMGYPVV

-789 PSSSPYSLIFG
+789 PSSSPYSLLFG
-800 NFADLY
+800 NFSDLY
-806 VGFFSAL
+806 IGFFSAL

-818 PYGSAGTATTNLY
+818 PYSSAGTATTNLF
-831 FYQDMDIAVAHAE
+831 FYQDCDIAVAHAE
-844 SFAAAQDVTVA
+844 SFAAAQDVTV

>member
-1 MAESYKPTE
+1 
-10 GMIAEAN
+10 
-17 RGLEWRKEF
+17 
-26 GRGGTSVGI
+26 
-35 ARARDISNGK
+35 
-45 SLPLATVKR
+45 
-54 MKSFFARHEV
+54 MKLT
-64 DKKAEGFRPGEKGYP
+64 KQAEGFSPGEKGYP

-96 WSEKTVSTA
+96 WSEKIV
-105 EKQERAESL
+105 KQSER
-114 TGAVQEGLKN
+114 
-124 KAETHNEKVG
+124 
-134 NDARKRTN
+134 D
-142 ARTLGTVFRRG
+142 
-153 VGAYKTNPASVRPS
+153 
-167 VKSPEQWAYARVNSF
+167 
-182 LYVLRNLK
+182 
-190 FRSGKHDTDLLPEK
+190 
-204 HPLSTKGRAMDLT
+204 MDLT

-228 ETDDEYIVAF
+228 ETQDEFIVAF

-267 RTGSVRMMDDESD
+267 RTGSVRLMDDESD

-303 HNAGSVDMEFMSSGK
+303 HNISSVDMEFLSSGK

-327 RQQIGVVERAYMD
+327 RQQIGVVERSWMD

-351 KSTMAEDVYRDVVDG
+351 KSAMAEEVYRDVVDG

-376 IQGMTKDENGY
+376 IQGMTKEENTY
-387 KDKPLYRVNQ
+387 KDKPVYRVNQ

-403 SMVSIPADST
+403 SMVSIPADSS
-413 VGVGRSKPEIS
+413 VGVGRAFEPEHS
-424 GNDNSAIQEKTM
+424 GNDNSANKEMKM
-436 SAEVVQEPVITRQP
+436 SAEIVQEPNVQVRQ

-464 LELGKRHD
+464 LELGKRHN

-486 LAEFQAMLLEK
+486 LSEFQAMLLEK
-497 KTSKPMDFSVD
+497 KTSQPISFSVD
-508 ATPKEKR
+508 ASPKEKR
-515 NYSLVRAIQAADAK
+515 NYSLVRAIRAADQK
-529 DWSKAGFELEVSK
+529 DWSKAGFEMEISQ
-542 ELAKKQSRQPK
+542 ELAKTQKRQPK
-553 GFFVPDFGWQTRTVS
+553 GFFVPDWGWQTRTVS
-568 TATGATFGAG
+568 TAAGATYGAG
-578 ANIVPEDY
+578 SNIVPEDY

-612 QGNIAIPKIST
+612 QGNVAIPKIST

-647 MSPKLLANKVA
+647 MTPKLLANKVS

-709 GDVESGGTSGNAN
+709 GDVSSGGTSGNAN

-766 DSRMVM
+766 DSRMIM
-772 PTPDSMLGYPVV
+772 PSPDSMMGYPVV

-844 SFAAAQDVTVA
+844 SFAAAQDVTVS

>member
-1 MAESYKPTE
+1 MAESYKPIE
-10 GMIAEAN
+10 GMIDEAK
-17 RGLEWRKEF
+17 RGLEWRREY

-96 WSEKTVSTA
+96 WSEKIV
-105 EKQERAESL
+105 KQSER
-114 TGAVQEGLKN
+114 N
-124 KAETHNEKVG
+124 
-134 NDARKRTN
+134 
-142 ARTLGTVFRRG
+142 
-153 VGAYKTNPASVRPS
+153 
-167 VKSPEQWAYARVNSF
+167 
-182 LYVLRNLK
+182 
-190 FRSGKHDTDLLPEK
+190 
-204 HPLSTKGRAMDLT
+204 MDLT

-228 ETDDEYIVAF
+228 ETDDEFIVAF
-238 AKAEQVAEEPEEREV
+238 AKAQQVAEEPEEREV
-253 EQVETR
+253 EEVETR

-267 RTGSVRMMDDESD
+267 RTGSVRMMDEEHD

-295 EFGYEVLE
+295 EFGFEVLE
-303 HNAGSVDMEFMSSGK
+303 HNASSVDMEFMSSGK

-340 KDKLRAQVRFS
+340 DDKLRAQVRFS
-351 KSTMAEDVYRDVVDG
+351 KSAMAEEVYRDVVDG

-376 IQGMTKDENGY
+376 IQGMTKEENTY

-413 VGVGRSKPEIS
+413 VGVGRSKPDLS

-436 SAEVVQEPVITRQP
+436 SAEVVQEPVNTRQQ

-515 NYSLVRAIQAADAK
+515 NYSLVRAIRAADAK
-529 DWSKAGFELEVSK
+529 DWSKAGLELEVSK
-542 ELAKKQSRQPK
+542 ELAKKQHRQPK
-553 GFFVPDFGWQTRTVS
+553 GFFVPDFGWQTRTVT
-568 TATGATFGAG
+568 TAAGATYGAG

-592 DALISTSILGQVGAT
+592 DALIATSILGQVGAT

-612 QGNIAIPKIST
+612 QGNVAIPKIST

-647 MSPKLLANKVA
+647 MTPKLLANKVS

-686 IDNVALKGG
+686 IDNVAIKGG
-695 GSNEPTGILGTSGI
+695 GSNEPTGILSTSGI
-709 GDVESGGTSGNAN
+709 GDVSSGGTSGNAN

-766 DSRMVM
+766 DSRMIM
-772 PTPDSMLGYPVV
+772 PSPESMMGYPVV

-789 PSSSPYSLIFG
+789 PSSSPYSLLFG
-800 NFADLY
+800 NFSDLY
-806 VGFFSAL
+806 IGFFSAL

-844 SFAAAQDVTVA
+844 SFAAAQDVTV

>member
-1 MAESYKPTE
+1 MAENHKPTE
-10 GMIAEAN
+10 GMISEAN
-17 RGLEWRKEF
+17 RGLEWRREF

-96 WSEKTVSTA
+96 WSEKIVNQS
-105 EKQERAESL
+105 ER
-114 TGAVQEGLKN
+114 N
-124 KAETHNEKVG
+124 
-134 NDARKRTN
+134 
-142 ARTLGTVFRRG
+142 
-153 VGAYKTNPASVRPS
+153 
-167 VKSPEQWAYARVNSF
+167 
-182 LYVLRNLK
+182 
-190 FRSGKHDTDLLPEK
+190 
-204 HPLSTKGRAMDLT
+204 MDLT

-228 ETDDEYIVAF
+228 ETQDEYIVAF
-238 AKAEQVAEEPEEREV
+238 AKAQEVAEEPEEREV
-253 EQVETR
+253 EQVEKR

-303 HNAGSVDMEFMSSGK
+303 HNASSVDMEFMSSGK

-327 RQQIGVVERAYMD
+327 RQQIGVVEKAYMD
-340 KDKLRAQVRFS
+340 NDKLRAQVRFS
-351 KSTMAEDVYRDVVDG
+351 KNAMAEEVYRDVVDG

-376 IQGMTKDENGY
+376 IQAMNKDENGY
-387 KDKPLYRVNQ
+387 KDKPLYRVSS

-413 VGVGRSKPEIS
+413 VGVGRNYQPDLS
-424 GNDNSAIQEKTM
+424 GNESTAIQENKM
-436 SAEVVQEPVITRQP
+436 EEQVQKPEVNVRHEVN
-450 EDQLKEYRNQASQI
+450 EKLNEYRNQASQI
-464 LELGKRHD
+464 LELGKRHN

-497 KTSKPMDFSVD
+497 KTSKPIDFSVD
-508 ATPKEKR
+508 ASPKEKR
-515 NYSLVRAIQAADAK
+515 NYSLVRAIRAADQK
-529 DWSKAGFELEVSK
+529 DWSKAGFEMEISQ
-542 ELAKKQSRQPK
+542 ELAKTQKRQPK
-553 GFFVPDFGWQTRTVS
+553 GFFVPDWGWQTRTVS
-568 TATGATFGAG
+568 TAAGATFGAG
-578 ANIVPEDY
+578 SNIVPEDY

-612 QGNIAIPKIST
+612 QGNVAIPKIST

-638 SEPDFAQVT
+638 NEPDFAQVT

-676 NNMVRIFAAK
+676 NNMVRIFSAK

-695 GSNEPTGILGTSGI
+695 GANEPTGILGTSGI
-709 GDVESGGTSGNAN
+709 GDVSSGGTSGNAN

-766 DSRMVM
+766 DSRMIM
-772 PTPDSMLGYPVV
+772 SGPDSLMGYPVV

-800 NFADLY
+800 NFSDLY
-806 VGFFSAL
+806 IGFFSAL

>member
-10 GMIAEAN
+10 GMISEAN
-17 RGLEWRKEF
+17 RGLEWRREF

-96 WSEKTVSTA
+96 WSEKIVNQS
-105 EKQERAESL
+105 ER
-114 TGAVQEGLKN
+114 V
-124 KAETHNEKVG
+124 
-134 NDARKRTN
+134 
-142 ARTLGTVFRRG
+142 
-153 VGAYKTNPASVRPS
+153 
-167 VKSPEQWAYARVNSF
+167 
-182 LYVLRNLK
+182 
-190 FRSGKHDTDLLPEK
+190 
-204 HPLSTKGRAMDLT
+204 MDLT

-228 ETDDEYIVAF
+228 ETNDEYIVAF

-327 RQQIGVVERAYMD
+327 RQQIGVVEKAYMD
-340 KDKLRAQVRFS
+340 NDKLRAQVRFS
-351 KSTMAEDVYRDVVDG
+351 KNGLAEEVYRDVVDG

-387 KDKPLYRVNQ
+387 KDKPLYRVSS

-413 VGVGRSKPEIS
+413 VGVGRNYQPDLS
-424 GNDNSAIQEKTM
+424 GNESTAIQENKM
-436 SAEVVQEPVITRQP
+436 EEQVQKPEVNVRHEVN
-450 EDQLKEYRNQASQI
+450 EKLNEYRNQSSQI
-464 LELGKRHD
+464 LELGKRHN

-497 KTSKPMDFSVD
+497 KTSKPIDFSVD

-515 NYSLVRAIQAADAK
+515 NYSLVRAIRAADQK
-529 DWSKAGFELEVSK
+529 DWSKAGFEMEISQ
-542 ELAKKQSRQPK
+542 ELAKTQKRQPK
-553 GFFVPDFGWQTRTVS
+553 GFFVPDWGWQTRTVS
-568 TATGATFGAG
+568 TAAGATFGAG
-578 ANIVPEDY
+578 SNIVPEDY

-612 QGNIAIPKIST
+612 QGNVAIPKIST

-647 MSPKLLANKVA
+647 MTPKLLANKVA

-676 NNMVRIFAAK
+676 NNMVRIFSAK

-709 GDVESGGTSGNAN
+709 GDVSSGGTSGNAN

-766 DSRMVM
+766 DSRMIM
-772 PTPDSMLGYPVV
+772 PSPESMMGYPVV

-800 NFADLY
+800 NWSDLY

>member
-10 GMIAEAN
+10 GMISEAN
-17 RGLEWRKEF
+17 RGLDWRREF

-87 LWGGDAGKS
+87 MWGGDAGKS
-96 WSEKTVSTA
+96 WSEKIVNQS
-105 EKQERAESL
+105 ERI
-114 TGAVQEGLKN
+114 
-124 KAETHNEKVG
+124 
-134 NDARKRTN
+134 
-142 ARTLGTVFRRG
+142 
-153 VGAYKTNPASVRPS
+153 
-167 VKSPEQWAYARVNSF
+167 
-182 LYVLRNLK
+182 
-190 FRSGKHDTDLLPEK
+190 
-204 HPLSTKGRAMDLT
+204 MDLT

-228 ETDDEYIVAF
+228 ETNDEYIVAF
-238 AKAEQVAEEPEEREV
+238 AKAQEVAEEPEEREV
-253 EQVETR
+253 EQVEKR

-267 RTGSVRMMDDESD
+267 RTGSVRLMDDESD

-303 HNAGSVDMEFMSSGK
+303 HNISSVDMEFMSSGK

-327 RQQIGVVERAYMD
+327 RQQIGVVEKAYMD
-340 KDKLRAQVRFS
+340 NDKLRAQVRFS
-351 KSTMAEDVYRDVVDG
+351 KNAMAEEVYRDVVDG

-387 KDKPLYRVNQ
+387 KDKPLYRVNM

-436 SAEVVQEPVITRQP
+436 SAEVVQEPVNTRQP
-450 EDQLKEYRNQASQI
+450 EDQLKEYRNQSSQI

-497 KTSKPMDFSVD
+497 KTSKPIDFSVD
-508 ATPKEKR
+508 ASPKEKR

-568 TATGATFGAG
+568 TAAGATFGAG
-578 ANIVPEDY
+578 SNIVPEDY

-612 QGNIAIPKIST
+612 QGNVAIPKIST

-638 SEPDFAQVT
+638 NEPDFAQVT
-647 MSPKLLANKVA
+647 MTPKLLANKVA

-709 GDVESGGTSGNAN
+709 GDVSSGGTSGNAN

-755 KLMQTLVAAST
+755 KLMQTLVASST

-800 NFADLY
+800 NFSDLY
-806 VGFFSAL
+806 IGFFSAL

>member
-1 MAESYKPTE
+1 
-10 GMIAEAN
+10 
-17 RGLEWRKEF
+17 
-26 GRGGTSVGI
+26 
-35 ARARDISNGK
+35 
-45 SLPLATVKR
+45 
-54 MKSFFARHEV
+54 
-64 DKKAEGFRPGEKGYP
+64 
-79 SNGRIAWA
+79 
-87 LWGGDAGKS
+87 
-96 WSEKTVSTA
+96 
-105 EKQERAESL
+105 
-114 TGAVQEGLKN
+114 
-124 KAETHNEKVG
+124 
-134 NDARKRTN
+134 
-142 ARTLGTVFRRG
+142 
-153 VGAYKTNPASVRPS
+153 
-167 VKSPEQWAYARVNSF
+167 
-182 LYVLRNLK
+182 
-190 FRSGKHDTDLLPEK
+190 
-204 HPLSTKGRAMDLT
+204 
-217 SMTERHVIDVE
+217 
-228 ETDDEYIVAF
+228 
-238 AKAEQVAEEPEEREV
+238 
-253 EQVETR
+253 
-259 DLPVQTQY
+259 
-267 RTGSVRMMDDESD
+267 
-280 RRVMMSISSTNPVER
+280 
-295 EFGYEVLE
+295 
-303 HNAGSVDMEFMSSGK
+303 MEFMSSGK

-327 RQQIGVVERAYMD
+327 RQQIGVVEKAYMD

-351 KSTMAEDVYRDVVDG
+351 KSAMAEEVYRDVVDG

-387 KDKPLYRVNQ
+387 KDKPLYRVNM

-436 SAEVVQEPVITRQP
+436 SAEVVQEPVNTRQQ
-450 EDQLKEYRNQASQI
+450 EDQLKEYRSQSSQI
-464 LELGKRHD
+464 LELGKRHN

-497 KTSKPMDFSVD
+497 KTSKPIDFSVD
-508 ATPKEKR
+508 ASPKEKR
-515 NYSLVRAIQAADAK
+515 NYSLVRAIRAADQK
-529 DWSKAGFELEVSK
+529 DWSKAGFEMEISQ
-542 ELAKKQSRQPK
+542 ELAKTQKRQPK
-553 GFFVPDFGWQTRTVS
+553 GFFVPDWGWQTRTVS
-568 TATGATFGAG
+568 TAAGATFGAG
-578 ANIVPEDY
+578 SNIVPEDY

-612 QGNIAIPKIST
+612 QGNVAIPKISA

-647 MSPKLLANKVA
+647 MTPKLLANKVA

-695 GSNEPTGILGTSGI
+695 GSNEPTGILGTAGI
-709 GDVESGGTSGNAN
+709 GDVSSGGTSGNAN

-736 QDNALLG
+736 QDNALFG

-766 DSRMVM
+766 DSRMIM
-772 PTPDSMLGYPVV
+772 SGPDSMMGYPVV

-800 NFADLY
+800 NFSDLY
-806 VGFFSAL
+806 IGFFSAL

-831 FYQDMDIAVAHAE
+831 FYQDCDIAVAHAE

>member
-1 MAESYKPTE
+1 VAENHKPTE
-10 GMIAEAN
+10 GMISEAN
-17 RGLEWRKEF
+17 RGLEWRREF

-64 DKKAEGFRPGEKGYP
+64 DKKAKGFRPGEKGYP

-96 WSEKTVSTA
+96 WSEKIVNQS
-105 EKQERAESL
+105 ER
-114 TGAVQEGLKN
+114 N
-124 KAETHNEKVG
+124 
-134 NDARKRTN
+134 
-142 ARTLGTVFRRG
+142 
-153 VGAYKTNPASVRPS
+153 
-167 VKSPEQWAYARVNSF
+167 
-182 LYVLRNLK
+182 
-190 FRSGKHDTDLLPEK
+190 
-204 HPLSTKGRAMDLT
+204 MDLT

-228 ETDDEYIVAF
+228 ETNDEYIVAF

-253 EQVETR
+253 EQVEKR

-267 RTGSVRMMDDESD
+267 RMGSVRMMDEEHD

-351 KSTMAEDVYRDVVDG
+351 KSALAEEVYRDVVDG

-376 IQGMTKDENGY
+376 IQAMNKDENGY
-387 KDKPLYRVNQ
+387 KDKPLYRVSS

-413 VGVGRSKPEIS
+413 VGVGRAYKPEAS
-424 GNDNSAIQEKTM
+424 GDDNNSAIKGEPMQ
-436 SAEVVQEPVITRQP
+436 AEVVKEPEVQVRQ
-450 EDQLKEYRNQASQI
+450 EDQLKEYRNQSSQI
-464 LELGKRHD
+464 LELGKRHN

-497 KTSKPMDFSVD
+497 KTSKPIDFSVD

-568 TATGATFGAG
+568 TAAGATFGAG
-578 ANIVPEDY
+578 SNIVPEDY

-612 QGNIAIPKIST
+612 SGNVAIPKIST

-647 MSPKLLANKVA
+647 MTPKLLANKVA

-695 GSNEPTGILGTSGI
+695 GSNEPTGILGTAGI
-709 GDVESGGTSGNAN
+709 GDVSSGGTSGNAN

-766 DSRMVM
+766 DSRMIM

-800 NFADLY
+800 NFSDLY
-806 VGFFSAL
+806 IGFFSAL

>member
-1 MAESYKPTE
+1 MLENHKPTS
-10 GMIAEAN
+10 GMVEEAN
-17 RGLEWRKEF
+17 RGLDWRREF

-96 WSEKTVSTA
+96 WSEKIVNQS
-105 EKQERAESL
+105 ER
-114 TGAVQEGLKN
+114 N
-124 KAETHNEKVG
+124 
-134 NDARKRTN
+134 
-142 ARTLGTVFRRG
+142 
-153 VGAYKTNPASVRPS
+153 
-167 VKSPEQWAYARVNSF
+167 
-182 LYVLRNLK
+182 
-190 FRSGKHDTDLLPEK
+190 
-204 HPLSTKGRAMDLT
+204 MDLT

-228 ETDDEYIVAF
+228 ETNDEYIVAF
-238 AKAEQVAEEPEEREV
+238 AKAKEVAEEPEEREV

-267 RTGSVRMMDDESD
+267 RMGSVRMMDEEQD

-351 KSTMAEDVYRDVVDG
+351 KSALAEEVYRDVVDG

-376 IQGMTKDENGY
+376 IQGMNKDENGY
-387 KDKPLYRVNQ
+387 KDKPLYRVSS

-413 VGVGRSKPEIS
+413 VGVGRSYQPEIS
-424 GNDNSAIQEKTM
+424 GNESTAIQENKM
-436 SAEVVQEPVITRQP
+436 EEQVQKPEVQVRQ

-497 KTSKPMDFSVD
+497 KTSKPIDFSVD

-568 TATGATFGAG
+568 TASGATFGAG

-612 QGNIAIPKIST
+612 QGNVAIPKISA

-647 MSPKLLANKVA
+647 MTPKLLANKVS

-676 NNMVRIFAAK
+676 NNMVRIFSAK
-686 IDNVALKGG
+686 IDNVAIKGG

-709 GDVESGGTSGNAN
+709 GDVSSGGTSGNAN
-722 LTYGN
+722 LSYGN

-755 KLMQTLVAAST
+755 KLMQTLVASST
-766 DSRMVM
+766 DSRMIM
-772 PTPDSMLGYPVV
+772 STPDSMLGYPVV

-800 NFADLY
+800 NFSDLY
-806 VGFFSAL
+806 IGFFSAL

-831 FYQDMDIAVAHAE
+831 FYQDCDIAVAHAE
-844 SFAAAQDVTVA
+844 SFAAAQDVTVS

>member
-1 MAESYKPTE
+1 
-10 GMIAEAN
+10 MIAEAN
-17 RGLEWRKEF
+17 RGLDWRREF

-96 WSEKTVSTA
+96 WSEKIVNQS
-105 EKQERAESL
+105 ER
-114 TGAVQEGLKN
+114 V
-124 KAETHNEKVG
+124 
-134 NDARKRTN
+134 
-142 ARTLGTVFRRG
+142 
-153 VGAYKTNPASVRPS
+153 
-167 VKSPEQWAYARVNSF
+167 
-182 LYVLRNLK
+182 
-190 FRSGKHDTDLLPEK
+190 
-204 HPLSTKGRAMDLT
+204 MDLT

-228 ETDDEYIVAF
+228 ETNDEYIVAF
-238 AKAEQVAEEPEEREV
+238 AKAEQVAEEPEERQEP

-327 RQQIGVVERAYMD
+327 RQQIGVVEKAYMD
-340 KDKLRAQVRFS
+340 NDKLRAQVRFS
-351 KSTMAEDVYRDVVDG
+351 KNAMAEEVYRDVVDG

-387 KDKPLYRVNQ
+387 KDKPLYRVNM

-403 SMVSIPADST
+403 SMVSIPADSS

-436 SAEVVQEPVITRQP
+436 SAEVVQEPVNTRQP
-450 EDQLKEYRNQASQI
+450 EDQLKEYRNQSSQI
-464 LELGKRHD
+464 LELGKRHN

-553 GFFVPDFGWQTRTVS
+553 GFFVPDFGWATRTVS
-568 TATGATFGAG
+568 TAAGATFGAG
-578 ANIVPEDY
+578 SNIVPEDY

-612 QGNIAIPKIST
+612 QGNVAIPKIST

-638 SEPDFAQVT
+638 SEPDFA
-647 MSPKLLANKVA
+647 
-658 VTRELMIQSDPS
+658 
-670 VEQLIR
+670 
-676 NNMVRIFAAK
+676 
-686 IDNVALKGG
+686 
-695 GSNEPTGILGTSGI
+695 
-709 GDVESGGTSGNAN
+709 
-722 LTYGN
+722 
-727 VVDIMTEVS
+727 
-736 QDNALLG
+736 
-743 NLRWVTHPAVVG
+743 
-755 KLMQTLVAAST
+755 
-766 DSRMVM
+766 
-772 PTPDSMLGYPVV
+772 
-784 QTTQA
+784 
-789 PSSSPYSLIFG
+789 
-800 NFADLY
+800 
-806 VGFFSAL
+806 
-813 DVLVD
+813 
-818 PYGSAGTATTNLY
+818 
-831 FYQDMDIAVAHAE
+831 
-844 SFAAAQDVTVA
+844 

>member
-1 MAESYKPTE
+1 MSENHKPTS
-10 GMIAEAN
+10 GMVEEAN
-17 RGLEWRKEF
+17 RGLDWRREF

-96 WSEKTVSTA
+96 WSEKIVNQS
-105 EKQERAESL
+105 ER
-114 TGAVQEGLKN
+114 V
-124 KAETHNEKVG
+124 
-134 NDARKRTN
+134 
-142 ARTLGTVFRRG
+142 
-153 VGAYKTNPASVRPS
+153 
-167 VKSPEQWAYARVNSF
+167 
-182 LYVLRNLK
+182 
-190 FRSGKHDTDLLPEK
+190 
-204 HPLSTKGRAMDLT
+204 MDLT

-228 ETDDEYIVAF
+228 ETQDEYIVAF

-267 RTGSVRMMDDESD
+267 RTGSVRMMDEEHD

-327 RQQIGVVERAYMD
+327 RQQIGVVEKAYMD
-340 KDKLRAQVRFS
+340 NDKLRAQVRFS
-351 KSTMAEDVYRDVVDG
+351 KNAMAEEVYRDVVDG

-376 IQGMTKDENGY
+376 IQAMNKDENGY
-387 KDKPLYRVNQ
+387 KDKPLYRVSS

-403 SMVSIPADST
+403 SMVSIPADSS
-413 VGVGRSKPEIS
+413 VGVGRAYKPEAS
-424 GNDNSAIQEKTM
+424 GDDNNSAIKGEPMQ
-436 SAEVVQEPVITRQP
+436 AEVVKEPEVQVRQ

-464 LELGKRHD
+464 LELGKRHN
-472 EYDLAFRALQEEKS
+472 EYDLAFRALQEEQS

-497 KTSKPMDFSVD
+497 KTSKPIDFSVD

-568 TATGATFGAG
+568 TAAGATFGAG
-578 ANIVPEDY
+578 SNIVPEDY

-612 QGNIAIPKIST
+612 QGNVAIPKIST

-638 SEPDFAQVT
+638 NEPDFAQVT
-647 MSPKLLANKVA
+647 MTPKLLANKVA

-676 NNMVRIFAAK
+676 NNMVRIFSAK

-695 GSNEPTGILGTSGI
+695 GANEPTGILGTSGI
-709 GDVESGGTSGNAN
+709 GDVSSGGTSGNAN

-766 DSRMVM
+766 DSRMIM

-800 NFADLY
+800 NFSDLY
-806 VGFFSAL
+806 IGFFSAL

>member
-1 MAESYKPTE
+1 MADSYKPTS
-10 GMIAEAN
+10 GMIAEAK
-17 RGLEWRKEF
+17 RGLEWRREF

-64 DKKAEGFRPGEKGYP
+64 DKQAEGFSPGEKGYP

-96 WSEKTVSTA
+96 WSEKIV
-105 EKQERAESL
+105 KQSER
-114 TGAVQEGLKN
+114 
-124 KAETHNEKVG
+124 
-134 NDARKRTN
+134 D
-142 ARTLGTVFRRG
+142 
-153 VGAYKTNPASVRPS
+153 
-167 VKSPEQWAYARVNSF
+167 
-182 LYVLRNLK
+182 
-190 FRSGKHDTDLLPEK
+190 
-204 HPLSTKGRAMDLT
+204 MDLT

-228 ETDDEYIVAF
+228 ETQDEFIVAF

-267 RTGSVRMMDDESD
+267 RTGSVRLMDDESD

-303 HNAGSVDMEFMSSGK
+303 HNISSVDMEFLSSGK

-327 RQQIGVVERAYMD
+327 RQQIGVVERSWMD

-351 KSTMAEDVYRDVVDG
+351 KSAMAEEVYRDVVDG

-376 IQGMTKDENGY
+376 IQGMTKEENTY
-387 KDKPLYRVNQ
+387 KDKPVYRVNQ

-403 SMVSIPADST
+403 SMVSIPADSS
-413 VGVGRSKPEIS
+413 VGVGRAFEPEHS
-424 GNDNSAIQEKTM
+424 GNDNSANKEMKM
-436 SAEVVQEPVITRQP
+436 SAEIVQEPNVQVRQ

-464 LELGKRHD
+464 LELGKRHN

-486 LAEFQAMLLEK
+486 LSEFQAMLLEK
-497 KTSKPMDFSVD
+497 KTSQPISFSVD
-508 ATPKEKR
+508 ASPKEKR
-515 NYSLVRAIQAADAK
+515 NYSLVRAIRAADQK
-529 DWSKAGFELEVSK
+529 DWSKAGFEMEISQ
-542 ELAKKQSRQPK
+542 ELAKTQKRQPK
-553 GFFVPDFGWQTRTVS
+553 GFFVPDWGWQTRTVS
-568 TATGATFGAG
+568 TAAGATYGAG
-578 ANIVPEDY
+578 SNIVPEDY

-612 QGNIAIPKIST
+612 QGNVAIPKIST

-647 MSPKLLANKVA
+647 MTPKLLANKVS

-709 GDVESGGTSGNAN
+709 GDVSSGGTSGNAN

-766 DSRMVM
+766 DSRMIM
-772 PTPDSMLGYPVV
+772 PSPDSMMGYPVV

-844 SFAAAQDVTVA
+844 SFAAAQDVTVS

>member
-17 RGLEWRKEF
+17 RGLEWRREF

-96 WSEKTVSTA
+96 WSEKIVNQS
-105 EKQERAESL
+105 ER
-114 TGAVQEGLKN
+114 N
-124 KAETHNEKVG
+124 
-134 NDARKRTN
+134 
-142 ARTLGTVFRRG
+142 
-153 VGAYKTNPASVRPS
+153 
-167 VKSPEQWAYARVNSF
+167 
-182 LYVLRNLK
+182 
-190 FRSGKHDTDLLPEK
+190 
-204 HPLSTKGRAMDLT
+204 MDLT

-228 ETDDEYIVAF
+228 ETQDEFIVAF
-238 AKAEQVAEEPEEREV
+238 AKAQEVAEEPEEREA
-253 EQVETR
+253 EEVETR

-303 HNAGSVDMEFMSSGK
+303 HNISSVDMEFMSSGK

-327 RQQIGVVERAYMD
+327 RQQIGVVEKAYMD
-340 KDKLRAQVRFS
+340 NDKLRAQVRFS
-351 KSTMAEDVYRDVVDG
+351 KNAMAEEVYRDVVDG

-387 KDKPLYRVNQ
+387 KDKPLYRVSS

-413 VGVGRSKPEIS
+413 VGVGRNYQPDLS
-424 GNDNSAIQEKTM
+424 GNESTAIQENKM
-436 SAEVVQEPVITRQP
+436 EEQVQKPEVNVRHEVN
-450 EDQLKEYRNQASQI
+450 EKLNEYRNQSSQI
-464 LELGKRHD
+464 LELGKRHN

-497 KTSKPMDFSVD
+497 KTSKPIDFSVD
-508 ATPKEKR
+508 ASPKEKR
-515 NYSLVRAIQAADAK
+515 NYSLVRAIRAADQK
-529 DWSKAGFELEVSK
+529 DWSKAGFEMEISQ
-542 ELAKKQSRQPK
+542 ELAKTQKRQPK
-553 GFFVPDFGWQTRTVS
+553 GFFVPDWGWQTRTVS
-568 TATGATFGAG
+568 TAAGATFGAG
-578 ANIVPEDY
+578 SNIVPEDY

-612 QGNIAIPKIST
+612 QGNVAIPKIST

-647 MSPKLLANKVA
+647 MTPKLLANKIA

-709 GDVESGGTSGNAN
+709 GDVSSGGTSGNAN

-755 KLMQTLVAAST
+755 KLMQTLVASST
-766 DSRMVM
+766 DSRMIM

-800 NFADLY
+800 NFSDLY
-806 VGFFSAL
+806 IGFFSAL